1 MATVGSN
8 LGGILIKHCTGRIT
22 STMRA
27 AFRMLNVGTDGTQEA
42 TKFINTDA
50 NTNQGIAKV
59 TALHI
64 GASAGEIQ
72 VNATPLEINQHAD
85 VSARGLSLITTK
97 SVEASDDNKIF
108 FLNLAAGFTVTM
120 PKLSEVYK
128 GWSCKFL
135 VATAPSGGDYVVTED
150 GTVDTD
156 KVKGALDTG
165 VVLTASDSDTATADT
180 FLKFI
185 DGQAIV
191 GDWCIFETDGVNW
204 FVYGRSN
211 VLAGMTLS

>member
-8 LGGILIKHCTGRIT
+8 LGGILIKHATGRIT

-42 TKFINTDA
+42 TKFINTDT
-50 NTNQGIAKV
+50 NINQGIAKV
-59 TALHI
+59 SALHV

-72 VNATPLEINQHAD
+72 VNATALEINQHAD

-120 PKLSEVYK
+120 PKIAEVYS

-135 VATAPSGGDYVVTED
+135 VGIAPTTAYIITED
-150 GTVDTD
+150 ASVDTNTI
-156 KVKGALDTG
+156 VGALDTA
-165 VVLTASDSDTATADT
+165 VVLSGTPSDTITAGT
-180 FLKFI
+180 FVTFAAN
-185 DGQAIV
+185 QAIV
-191 GDWCIFETDGVNW
+191 GDWCIFETDGTKW
-204 FVYGRSN
+204 YVYGQSN
-211 VLAGMTLS
+211 VLIGLTLT